1 MGCLHPRKNFY
12 YHYSV
17 FPAQLLKLLFLHLS
31 HLFTLGRPGS
41 RAGGWHIT
49 RPEAH
54 GDLSTWLR
62 CPGSRS
68 TSSWTLALVK
78 VSPELGT
85 GKATV
90 PGLAPDWSKATSE
103 WHVQARI
110 RNEPSFRRA
119 RDKTSKIQFHPN
131 AVSIRSLWRKNLPPG
146 RWGSTVKRAL
156 YLLSDNLF
164 HI

>member
-1 MGCLHPRKNFY
+1 MKFCFFSCTSPVSTVQCHLYLAASELDSMNVECFHPHRNFY

-54 GDLSTWLR
+54 GNLSTWLR
-62 CPGSRS
+62 CPGSCN

-90 PGLAPDWSKATSE
+90 PGLAPDWNKATLE
-103 WHVQARI
+103 
-110 RNEPSFRRA
+110 
-119 RDKTSKIQFHPN
+119 
-131 AVSIRSLWRKNLPPG
+131 
-146 RWGSTVKRAL
+146 
-156 YLLSDNLF
+156 
-164 HI
+164 

>member
-1 MGCLHPRKNFY
+1 MSNVQRHLYQVASELDSMNMGCLHPRKNFY

-85 GKATV
+85 GTKETKWTWALPSGSFQDIEEYKTSSWV
-90 PGLAPDWSKATSE
+90 TGTCVRKDMSTSDPSE
-103 WHVQARI
+103 WGCF
-110 RNEPSFRRA
+110 S
-119 RDKTSKIQFHPN
+119 
-131 AVSIRSLWRKNLPPG
+131 
-146 RWGSTVKRAL
+146 ST
-156 YLLSDNLF
+156 
-164 HI
+164 H